1 VFILKNIFKPTM
13 RLAVLSGILLS
24 QYAHAGGLPSA
35 TQGATTF
42 STWLYAFL
50 GVCAVIYLGWK
61 GAEAWMDRGHWSD
74 FVMACGKVAV
84 VGSVVVLA
92 PWLWS
97 MFTS

>member
-1 VFILKNIFKPTM
+1 MKNVYKPTV
-13 RLAVLSGILLS
+13 RLALLTSVLIS
-24 QYAHAGGLPSA
+24 QYAHAGGLQSA
-35 TQGATTF
+35 TTGASTF

-74 FVMACGKVAV
+74 FVTAAGKVAV
-84 VGSVVVLA
+84 VGSVVVLT